1 VGFGGGEGDGIAGFQ
16 IMRVAVDHHAR
27 GAFEDE
33 EQFMHVGMR
42 VGGQDFARRNN
53 DARDLGERRQVA
65 FAEPDLLLHR
75 RIVTDRFF
83 RRAVDAAE
91 MHRGGRARD

>member
-1 VGFGGGEGDGIAGFQ
+1 
-16 IMRVAVDHHAR
+16 MAVDNHSR

-53 DARDLGERRQVA
+53 DARDLCERRQVA
-65 FAEPDLLLHR
+65 FAEPDLFLR
-75 RIVTDRFF
+75 GRIVTNRFF
-83 RRAVDAAE
+83 GCVVDAAE
-91 MHRGGRARD
+91 MHGGGEDERLRDERTTGLRA

>member
-1 VGFGGGEGDGIAGFQ
+1 
-16 IMRVAVDHHAR
+16 MAVDNHSR

-53 DARDLGERRQVA
+53 DACDLGERRQVA
-65 FAEPDLLLHR
+65 FAESDLLLRR

-83 RRAVDAAE
+83 RRAVDGIKF
-91 MHRGGRARD
+91 HCF